1 MLHLLFEKAINKN
14 AAGLTANTS
23 PIISS
28 LSNFNKNP
36 KINTGSNGVKNLPKN
51 ISTILVVNLAILLVC
66 PLTKTKLIYDKKNN
80 ELISIEAKLAY
91 PIIDN
96 IPIMLPEKARNIN
109 V

>member
-1 MLHLLFEKAINKN
+1 MSDIEELLD
-14 AAGLTANTS
+14 
-23 PIISS
+23 
-28 LSNFNKNP
+28 
-36 KINTGSNGVKNLPKN
+36 
-51 ISTILVVNLAILLVC
+51 LLVC